1 MEDDPDL
8 FDSKY
13 IFDEGSSLQEGLLIR
28 HQGEQKKNKVVPG
41 SQALRDSLRL
51 YFENKKYSYCAEVRR
66 RRSTSPNGSLYLH
79 IYNSCRE
86 H

>member
-1 MEDDPDL
+1 MEDDSDL

-51 YFENKKYSYCAEVRR
+51 YFENK
-66 RRSTSPNGSLYLH
+66 
-79 IYNSCRE
+79 
-86 H
+86 